1 MRRVLIVA
9 TLLSLL
15 LAGFSPVATAAPQ
28 ILPELSYKFYPLKDV
43 VFVDF
48 HNPYFAPIDN
58 IVINM
63 VIRGG
68 TGRNRVI
75 AIGQARMPANLI
87 LMPGEH
93 TSARVPIRA
102 RVMRDIPP
110 LAQFEFRIIG
120 RQLDSTDGPPD
131 VVVQD
136 SENGISL
143 ELNRDA
149 NNVPFVMGFIT
160 LNPSITTDT
169 TAQVEMAIL
178 TFYDENHNVVWSE
191 IMPINGKL
199 KSNDSL
205 MLWGKYEQVGIYL
218 VPDITSV
225 ETKFVVAKGN

>member
-1 MRRVLIVA
+1 MKRALILATVLG
-9 TLLSLL
+9 LL
-15 LAGFSPVATAAPQ
+15 LAGFSPTAMAAPQ
-28 ILPELSYKFYPLKDV
+28 VLPELSYKFYPLKDV

-58 IVINM
+58 IVVNM
-63 VIRGG
+63 VIREG

-75 AIGQARMPANLI
+75 AIGQARMPANLV

-102 RVMRDIPP
+102 RVIRDIPP

-120 RQLDSTDGPPD
+120 RQLDNLEGPPD

-136 SENGISL
+136 SGNGISL

-160 LNPSITTDT
+160 LNPAITADT
-169 TAQVEMAIL
+169 NAKVEMAIL
-178 TFYDENHNVVWSE
+178 TFYDENHNIVWSE
-191 IMPINGKL
+191 IMPIKGTL
-199 KSNDSL
+199 KNNDSL
-205 MLWGKYEQVGIYL
+205 MLWGKYEQAGLSL
-218 VPDITSV
+218 VPDIAGV
-225 ETKFVVAKGN
+225 EAKFVVGKGN